1 MRAWDLT
8 SIDVQPH
15 LPLILSTSDDARA
28 IVLHLPA
35 GEQLQEHQV
44 HERAWV
50 VVVAGEVEVTAV
62 GAGARVAGGPGLTLE
77 FDPGERHEV
86 TAQADTR
93 LLLLLTPWP
102 GTGHPGALTLEE
114 KADARENAAE
124 HARR

>member
-1 MRAWDLT
+1 MRSWDLR
-8 SIDVQPH
+8 SVDVQPH
-15 LPLILSTSDDARA
+15 LPQILSTTEDARA

-35 GEQLQEHQV
+35 GERMQEHEV

-50 VVVAGEVEVTAV
+50 VVVDGEVELTAMAT
-62 GAGARVAGGPGLTLE
+62 GERVAGGPGLMLE

-86 TAQADTR
+86 TARSDAR

-102 GTGHPGALTLEE
+102 GDGHPGAMTLEA
-114 KADARENAAE
+114 KARAREDAAE